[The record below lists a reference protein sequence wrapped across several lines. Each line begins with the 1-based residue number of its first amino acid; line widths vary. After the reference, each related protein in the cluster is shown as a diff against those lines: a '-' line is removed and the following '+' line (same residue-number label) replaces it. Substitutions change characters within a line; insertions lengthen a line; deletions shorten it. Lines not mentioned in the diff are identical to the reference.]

1 MNYLTSYLNINLIK
15 IIGSYNLPTLIT
27 VKNNKSKILTD
38 IDSIRGLFDYL
49 NSVKSKILTDI
60 DSIRGLL
67 YLNSI
72 KSKIAI
78 VNKCRILYHKTW
90 IYCDKAHLEKIE
102 N

>member
-1 MNYLTSYLNINLIK
+1 MNDIIKSYLNINLIK

-27 VKNNKSKILTD
+27 VINNK
-38 IDSIRGLFDYL
+38 
-49 NSVKSKILTDI
+49 VKILTDI

-67 YLNSI
+67 YYLNSI